1 MARVRVEGVREVTAA
16 ATALKAVDRTVKNQT
31 ARNLRSALPGIW
43 TQDAIIGQTR
53 TRMDR
58 AVFNGVRVGASS
70 SRITLQA
77 GTSPLI
83 RDDIASAL
91 EFGDPAKG
99 YTTYTERR
107 RGQSVH
113 VRRRTQ
119 NQLPGPVRKGRVV
132 HPALS
137 AAMPRLVSLY
147 VQTVV
152 RTIYEAWEGKR

>member
-1 MARVRVEGVREVTAA
+1 MARVRVEGIREVTAA
-16 ATALKAVDRTVKNQT
+16 ATALKAVDRSVKNQT
-31 ARNLRSALPGIW
+31 ARNLRSTVPKIW
-43 TQDAIIGQTR
+43 TQDSITRQTR

-58 AVFNGVRVGASS
+58 AVFNGVKVSASS

-83 RDDIASAL
+83 PADITSAV
-91 EFGDPAKG
+91 EFGDPNKG

-107 RGQSVH
+107 RGKSVR

-119 NQLPGPVRKGRVV
+119 QQLPGPIRAGRVA
-132 HPALS
+132 HPALRV
-137 AAMPRLVSLY
+137 AMPRLLSLY

-152 RTIYEAWEGKR
+152 RTIHEAWEGK

>member
-1 MARVRVEGVREVTAA
+1 MARVRVEGIREVTAA
-16 ATALKAVDRTVKNQT
+16 ATALRAVDRKVKNQT
-31 ARNLRSALPGIW
+31 AANLRRTVPGIW
-43 TQDAIIGQTR
+43 TQDTITRQTR

-58 AVFNGVRVGASS
+58 AVFNGVRIGASS

-83 RDDIASAL
+83 RDDISSAV

-99 YTTYTERR
+99 YTTYLERR
-107 RGQSVH
+107 NGKSVR

-119 NQLPGPVRKGRVV
+119 NQLPPPIRKGRVV
-132 HPALS
+132 HPALRS
-137 AAMPRLVSLY
+137 VMPRLISLY

-152 RTIYEAWEGKR
+152 RTIHEAWEGK